1 MTRVKF
7 YSSQQLSDI
16 EKSINEFLKRDE
28 VKQLVDIKFSAV
40 NKDGNN
46 EYTTII
52 IYEEN
57 MNIGKEDP
65 QMYE

>member
-7 YSSQQLSDI
+7 YSNQQLSDI

-57 MNIGKEDP
+57 MNRGKEDP

>member
-16 EKSINEFLKRDE
+16 EKSINEFLKRDD
-28 VKQLVDIKFSAV
+28 VKQLVDIKFSVV

-46 EYTTII
+46 DYTTII

-57 MNIGKEDP
+57 VNIGKEDP